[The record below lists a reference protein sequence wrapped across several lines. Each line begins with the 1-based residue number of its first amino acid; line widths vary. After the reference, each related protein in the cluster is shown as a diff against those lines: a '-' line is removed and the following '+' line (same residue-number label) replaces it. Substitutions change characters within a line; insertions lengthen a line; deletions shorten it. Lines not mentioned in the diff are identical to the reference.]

1 MWYINRVIKV
11 TPKFEIGD
19 LVSVTNNVHDCRMPE
34 NRMGVISENEDKDIY
49 WITFTNGSVLKFHG
63 CTLQH
68 ATPSNNS
75 GGNDG

>member
-1 MWYINRVIKV
+1 VIKV

-34 NRMGVISENEDKDIY
+34 SRMGFISESEDKDIY

-63 CTLQH
+63 STLLPV
-68 ATPSNNS
+68 TPSTNV